1 MLSSLLIVLG
11 AAAATTWAHT
21 CPVADTSIVAHSGTP
36 VGQIEAHNGFDMYI
50 SKPQGNATKAVLY
63 LTDVFGIQLAENKL
77 QSPPPPPSS
86 VRDQVHS
93 PAHSLTAD
101 SLADSFAR
109 AGFLTVAPD
118 LFNGKPAPG
127 DINVPG
133 FNTTAFLNDHGP
145 AQTDPIVAAGIAYI
159 RSLGITRV
167 GATGYCFGGR
177 YAFRAGG
184 NLTTTSIRPGQ
195 GARAVFAAHPSMLG
209 DEEIAAIQ
217 GPASVAAAETDAL
230 MPAARRTEI
239 TALLQN
245 SGQEYGFA
253 VYGGTSH
260 GFGVRVNVTDPRQKF
275 AKEEAFLQAARWLSV
290 WL

>member
-1 MLSSLLIVLG
+1 MLPSLLIVLG

-36 VGQIEAHNGFDMYI
+36 VGKIEAHNGFDMYI
-50 SKPQGNATKAVLY
+50 SKPEGNATKAVLY

-77 QSPPPPPSS
+77 HVPPPAPC
-86 VRDQVHS
+86 
-93 PAHSLTAD
+93 TTN
-101 SLADSFAR
+101 LADSFAR

-118 LFNGKPAPG
+118 LFNGTPAPG

-145 AQTDPIVAAGIAYI
+145 AQTDPIVAAGLAYI

-177 YAFRAGG
+177 YAFRAGS

-245 SGQEYGFA
+245 SGQEYSFA

-275 AKEEAFLQAARWLSV
+275 AKEEAFLQAARWFSV